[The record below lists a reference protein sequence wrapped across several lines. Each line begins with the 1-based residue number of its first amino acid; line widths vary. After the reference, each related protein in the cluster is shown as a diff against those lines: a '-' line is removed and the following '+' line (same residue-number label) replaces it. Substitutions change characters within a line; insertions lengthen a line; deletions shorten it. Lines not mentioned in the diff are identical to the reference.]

1 MYMQMY
7 QKAGRG
13 QVEGS
18 HIRATLPYIRTD
30 VPIVIVFRAL
40 GFVAD
45 RDILE
50 ARILNTSQQKLPRE
64 SALARWSLQD
74 GPWNRNGS
82 RSDSVVAIHELLLEC
97 DSVSR
102 KECSL
107 GTTASSESPSSAQ
120 PPRGAR
126 VYDRKGLV
134 AMQS

>member
-50 ARILNTSQQKLPRE
+50 ARILNTSQQNCQENRH
-64 SALARWSLQD
+64 SQD

-82 RSDSVVAIHELLLEC
+82 LRFSRSDY
-97 DSVSR
+97 SR
-102 KECSL
+102 ITL
-107 GTTASSESPSSAQ
+107 GI
-120 PPRGAR
+120 
-126 VYDRKGLV
+126 
-134 AMQS
+134 